1 MAEHAPTFFL
11 VQISTQQRKSVKSS
25 GMEIA
30 EMHVQQ

>member
-11 VQISTQQRKSVKSS
+11 AQISAYRRKSAKSS

-30 EMHVQQ
+30 